1 MDDIYWDYWEFI
13 HEKQRQDTTL
23 YPHRSEIHEKQRHD
37 ANVEQNNRREN
48 SVNMNLEVEDP
59 LYATVQR
66 RSKTNN
72 NNNHNNRQ
80 G

>member
-1 MDDIYWDYWEFI
+1 MDDIFWDYWEFI
-13 HEKQRQDTTL
+13 QEKQRQDTTL

-72 NNNHNNRQ
+72 NNNRQ